1 MRLTPSW
8 MVEETVMFG
17 KEEEEEAAAAAVALE
32 SVIEMLNCRHFLL
45 LIL

>member
-8 MVEETVMFG
+8 MVEVTGMFG
-17 KEEEEEAAAAAVALE
+17 KEEEEEAAAVVE
-32 SVIEMLNCRHFLL
+32 IVIEMLNCRHFLL